1 MIDEE
6 GRVPVARPAPVAR
19 PILEELAARWSP
31 RAIAPDRP
39 VPHSAVLTV
48 LEAARWAPSSG
59 NAQPWRY
66 VLYDEE
72 VSQERD
78 LARAT
83 LKGGN
88 AWARVAPVL
97 LLSTVAKN
105 WPGSDE
111 PNPMALHD
119 VGAASMA
126 LSLQAFAEGLVVH
139 QLAGFDREAMRRVA
153 QLPAGIDPV
162 TLVALGYPGE
172 IGDLPDKLQQR
183 ERGERARRPI
193 GELAW
198 RGTIDGPPVT

>member
-6 GRVPVARPAPVAR
+6 GPIPVARRAPVHR
-19 PILEELAARWSP
+19 PILDELAARWSP

-72 VSQERD
+72 VVEAREG
-78 LARAT
+78 ARAT
-83 LKGGN
+83 LKDGN
-88 AWARVAPVL
+88 TWARSAPVL
-97 LLSTVAKN
+97 LLCAVATT
-105 WPGSDE
+105 WEGSDD

-153 QLPAGIDPV
+153 ELPAGIDPV
-162 TLVALGYPGE
+162 TLIALGYPGSIE
-172 IGDLPDKLQQR
+172 NLPDRLQQR
-183 ERGERARRPI
+183 ERRERSRRPVSEI
-193 GELAW
+193 AW
-198 RGTIDGPPVT
+198 RGAIHGDPVH